1 MKQTVAL
8 CLTLTLP
15 ALLSAEPQTGVQ
27 PVMISGG
34 PTKAVAVLIPLGD
47 SKVSGTITFT
57 KKPGHVEIAGEIN
70 GLTPGEHAFHVHE
83 FGDASSKDGMS
94 AGGHFNPDKHPHG
107 GPDSAARHVGDLGNI
122 TADENGK
129 VTLHIEDPVI
139 QLHGPHSIIG
149 RSLIIHA
156 KADDLKT
163 QPTGNAG
170 GRVACGVIGV
180 AKGEDAAKK

>member
-129 VTLHIEDPVI
+129 VTL
-139 QLHGPHSIIG
+139 IIG